1 MGAGTRVTM
10 RTILKLAAGWMV
22 LAVVALAADE
32 LATVH
37 FLVLKDH
44 NGKPVRNCS
53 VIMHP
58 VSKSGK
64 LSRAGIQL
72 KTDADG
78 KTSYDGVPYGK
89 LAIQVLAQ
97 GYQTTGETYEINKR
111 EMEITIRIKRPA
123 EQFTIYGDNKGDD
136 KKAAPGEQKKGDK
149 PQ

>member
-1 MGAGTRVTM
+1 MK
-10 RTILKLAAGWMV
+10 TILKTAVVWMV
-22 LAVVALAADE
+22 LGVAALAADQ
-32 LATVH
+32 LATVR

-44 NGKPVRNCS
+44 NGKPLRNCS

-58 VSKSGK
+58 ISKTGK

-72 KTDADG
+72 KTDPDG

-97 GYQTTGETYEINKR
+97 GYQTTGETYDINKP

-123 EQFTIYGDNKGDD
+123 EQFTIYGDNKGEDKAKPQAEDKD
-136 KKAAPGEQKKGDK
+136 KKPE
-149 PQ
+149 

>member
-1 MGAGTRVTM
+1 M
-10 RTILKLAAGWMV
+10 RTTLKTAALWVV
-22 LAVVALAADE
+22 LGVAALAADQ
-32 LATVH
+32 LATVR

-58 VSKSGK
+58 VSKTGK
-64 LSRAGIQL
+64 ISRAGTQL

-97 GYQTTGETYEINKR
+97 GYQTTGETYDINKP

-123 EQFTIYGDNKGDD
+123 EQFTIYGDNKGEDKAKPTEDKD
-136 KKAAPGEQKKGDK
+136 KKPE
-149 PQ
+149 